1 MFQVSTILPRG
12 LRTTLP
18 RSVAQWRERRLSNEN
33 TERERFRGGDPG
45 IFLADILIALKSVEL
60 DGRSERAVL
69 GGLLRSERAQGA
81 SSKALQRG
89 TLPPA
94 GCVRAKSDL
103 TRVLGAPL
111 CGKRL

>member
-45 IFLADILIALKSVEL
+45 VFLADILIALKSVEL
-60 DGRSERAVL
+60 DGRSERVVL
-69 GGLLRSERAQGA
+69 GGLLPAERAQGR
-81 SSKALQRG
+81 LRRLCRG
-89 TLPPA
+89 GPCRL
-94 GCVRAKSDL
+94 
-103 TRVLGAPL
+103 RVVSAPSPT
-111 CGKRL
+111 